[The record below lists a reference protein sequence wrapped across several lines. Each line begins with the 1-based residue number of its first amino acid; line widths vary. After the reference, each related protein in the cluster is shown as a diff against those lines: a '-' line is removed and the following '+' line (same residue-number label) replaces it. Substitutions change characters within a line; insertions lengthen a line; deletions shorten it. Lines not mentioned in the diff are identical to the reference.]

1 MFGPFGWCHS
11 ALSKMNS
18 STMLAQSF
26 VAIHHLATIT
36 SFIAWATACLLIMTV
51 RLNILYVRKL
61 HWHCWL
67 QSGDGIADPD
77 WFGAEEIFWHCHF
90 VQSRRRHLRW
100 GGGRHVADYDWVA
113 HLSDG
118 TRRARVERRRGCERA
133 SSSNVQVQ
141 IVSLCGE
148 ACSGE
153 RKRHKP
159 VKHVKF
165 ILFEIFFRAEAA
177 INDAL
182 KRKAEVLREHCV
194 NERIDAENTG
204 NAFLVSC
211 DGPSARLN
219 RFHLRRI
226 AITQPE
232 QNGKQNLVDAI
243 VTKGTN
249 KEQRD
254 ERQPAEYKHSCMR
267 STESRVG
274 EWVKSWM

>member
-1 MFGPFGWCHS
+1 M
-11 ALSKMNS
+11 
-18 STMLAQSF
+18 
-26 VAIHHLATIT
+26 
-36 SFIAWATACLLIMTV
+36 
-51 RLNILYVRKL
+51 
-61 HWHCWL
+61 
-67 QSGDGIADPD
+67 
-77 WFGAEEIFWHCHF
+77 
-90 VQSRRRHLRW
+90 
-100 GGGRHVADYDWVA
+100 A

-118 TRRARVERRRGCERA
+118 TRRARVERRRGRERA
-133 SSSNVQVQ
+133 SSGNVQVQ
-141 IVSLCGE
+141 IISLCGE
-148 ACSGE
+148 AGGGEGE
-153 RKRHKP
+153 RHEP

-165 ILFEIFFRAEAA
+165 ILFEILFRAEAA

-182 KRKAEVLREHCV
+182 KCKAEVLREHRV
-194 NERIDAENTG
+194 NERIDTESTG

-211 DGPSARLN
+211 GGPSTRLN

-249 KEQRD
+249 KVQRE

-274 EWVKSWM
+274 E